1 MICGGLRFQ
10 KEVYALEYWDLMR
23 RFLHIAKLRR
33 VLAGKRLG
41 KVDPYAGQWMPVL
54 GYVMDHDGCSQ
65 AELAAFLR
73 VTPASVA
80 LSTKRM
86 QKAGYLEKEVD
97 EWNLRRNNLHV
108 TEAGQKLAAT
118 CRDVFYEMDK
128 EAFQGF
134 EPEELTALAGYLD
147 RIYANMGGGR
157 PLSFGEILDLQRQN
171 EDEDDKPEA

>member
-1 MICGGLRFQ
+1 M
-10 KEVYALEYWDLMR
+10 EYWDLMR

-54 GYVMDHDGCSQ
+54 GYVLEHDGCSQ
-65 AELAAFLR
+65 AELATFLR

-108 TEAGQKLAAT
+108 TESGRHLADT
-118 CRDVFYEMDK
+118 CRDVFYEMDRQ
-128 EAFQGF
+128 AFQGF
-134 EPEELTALAGYLD
+134 DTQELNTLAGYLD
-147 RIYANMGGGR
+147 RVYANMGGGR
-157 PLSFGEILDLQRQN
+157 PLSFGEILDLQRQT
-171 EDEDDKPEA
+171 EDEEDTQNEVKHTI